1 MQAVVPL
8 VLAGAVALALLLWI
22 RWFERYRMTEAW
34 RHGDMRAAA
43 LTVIF
48 FIGQLVG
55 HRLVAP
61 PRPTTEQTTGQPKP
75 PDTKPQTR
83 E

>member
-1 MQAVVPL
+1 MSPVALL
-8 VLAGAVALALLLWI
+8 VLAGAVALALLLWV

-34 RHGDMRAAA
+34 RHSDMRTAA
-43 LTVIF
+43 LSVIF
-48 FIGQLVG
+48 FVGGLVG
-55 HRLVAP
+55 HRLVPP